1 MFITLMSLRRHPT
14 ECIENHRY
22 KIEMEMEPPVVI
34 GILAGLAVLVIV
46 VFYLMSSSSVTAAA
60 CPTEIHRKDDG
71 SLVLHP
77 TGRTFQDMNGFQQW
91 WNSSGLNRSCPIP
104 RLTGAREVPVL
115 VNPDRPMAG
124 PEETYAKTPI
134 NKVDDY
140 EFARIYG
147 VERGD
152 EMVIP
157 RQNFNMILS
166 NRAFDDANKP
176 VTAEGRK
183 DSYRGVVEGFTAT
196 GDLTSSAEDR
206 YGSSSDDSSREA
218 AARFGEVILDEPDK
232 DCKISREEK
241 KVAKMV
247 AKAYENDPN
256 FDPVVVKVGTN
267 QWEVT
272 ELIPKRR
279 GEEREVIVKEE
290 ILDPNREAVHIK
302 FRYPGEHGED
312 RREMIDPFF
321 PPSRP
326 GSEGHWGRH
335 KDDGPHE
342 RHERHERDPYYGY
355 VPGLERPFGPT
366 FDHFSWT

>member
-1 MFITLMSLRRHPT
+1 
-14 ECIENHRY
+14 
-22 KIEMEMEPPVVI
+22 MEPPVVI
-34 GILAGLAVLVIV
+34 GILAGLAVLVIL
-46 VFYLMSSSSVTAAA
+46 VFYLMSGAGPRST
-60 CPTEIHRKDDG
+60 CPTEIHRKEDG
-71 SLVLHP
+71 SLILHP
-77 TGRTFQDMNGFQQW
+77 IGKTFQDMNDFQQW

-124 PEETYAKTPI
+124 PASSALGVQGPEETYAKTPI

-147 VERGD
+147 VERGN

-166 NRAFDDANKP
+166 NRTFDDANKP

-196 GDLTSSAEDR
+196 GDLTSEAAAR
-206 YGSSSDDSSREA
+206 YGDSSREA
-218 AARFGEVILDEPDK
+218 AARYGEVILDEPDK

-241 KVAKMV
+241 KIAKLV

-256 FDPVVVKVGTN
+256 FDPVVVKVGVN

-279 GEEREVIVKEE
+279 GEEREVIVEEE
-290 ILDPNREAVHIK
+290 ILDPHREAVDIK
-302 FRYPGEHGED
+302 FRYPGEEGQD

-335 KDDGPHE
+335 KDDDGHT
-342 RHERHERDPYYGY
+342 RHERDPYYGY

>member
-1 MFITLMSLRRHPT
+1 MFIALMSLRHHPT
-14 ECIENHRY
+14 ACFENQRH
-22 KIEMEMEPPVVI
+22 KIEMEPAVVI
-34 GILAGLAVLVIV
+34 GILAGVAVLVLV
-46 VFYLMSSSSVTAAA
+46 VIYMMSSSVAPV
-60 CPTEIHRKDDG
+60 CPTEIHRKLDG
-71 SLVLHP
+71 TLVLHP
-77 TGRTFQDMNGFQQW
+77 MGKNFKDMNGFQQW

-104 RLTGAREVPVL
+104 RLTGAREVSVL
-115 VNPDRPMAG
+115 VNPDGPMSG

-140 EFARIYG
+140 EFSRIYG
-147 VERGD
+147 IERGD
-152 EMVIP
+152 EMVVP

-196 GDLTSSAEDR
+196 GELTSDAADR
-206 YGSSSDDSSREA
+206 YGSSATEA
-218 AARFGEVILDEPDK
+218 AARYGEVIEDEPDK

-241 KVAKMV
+241 KIAKMV

-256 FDPVVVKVGTN
+256 FDPVVVKVGVN

-272 ELIPKRR
+272 ELIPRRR
-279 GEEREVIVKEE
+279 GEEREVIVEEE
-290 ILDPNREAVHIK
+290 ILDPKREAVDIK
-302 FRYPGEHGED
+302 FRYPGEHGAD

-326 GSEGHWGRH
+326 GSEGLWGRH
-335 KDDGPHE
+335 RDDRRDDGGS
-342 RHERHERDPYYGY
+342 ERHERDPYYGY

>member
-1 MFITLMSLRRHPT
+1 MNPT
-14 ECIENHRY
+14 I
-22 KIEMEMEPPVVI
+22 VI
-34 GILAGLAVLVIV
+34 GILAGLAVLVILV
-46 VFYLMSSSSVTAAA
+46 LYIMSPSLSSS
-60 CPTEIHRKDDG
+60 CPKEIHRQADG

-77 TGRTFQDMNGFQQW
+77 SGQTFQDMNAFQQW
-91 WNSSGLNRSCPIP
+91 WNSSGLNRHCPIP
-104 RLTGAREVPVL
+104 RLTGARGLPVL
-115 VNPDRPMAG
+115 INPDRPMHGA
-124 PEETYAKTPI
+124 EETYAKTPI
-134 NKVDDY
+134 NKVDDF

-176 VTAEGRK
+176 ISAESRK

-196 GDLTSSAEDR
+196 GDLTSRAEDR
-206 YGSSSDDSSREA
+206 HGSSGEASSVGYTEA

-241 KVAKMV
+241 KIAKMV

-272 ELIPKRR
+272 ELIPRRR
-279 GEEREVIVKEE
+279 GEEREVIVEEE
-290 ILDPNREAVHIK
+290 ILDPKREAVNIK
-302 FRYPGEHGED
+302 FRYPGEEGQD

-326 GSEGHWGRH
+326 GAEGHWGRH
-335 KDDGPHE
+335 KDDDDHKGSHTAGN
-342 RHERHERDPYYGY
+342 DPYYGY

-366 FDHFSWT
+366 FNHFSWT

>member
-1 MFITLMSLRRHPT
+1 M
-14 ECIENHRY
+14 HR
-22 KIEMEMEPPVVI
+22 KSAPPEEMEPPVVI
-34 GILAGLAVLVIV
+34 GILAGLAVLTLVILYV
-46 VFYLMSSSSVTAAA
+46 MIPSSSAPV
-60 CPTEIHRKDDG
+60 CQKEIHRKKDG

-77 TGRTFQDMNGFQQW
+77 MGKTFQDMNAFQQW

-104 RLTGAREVPVL
+104 RLTGAREVAVL
-115 VNPDRPMAG
+115 INPDGPMHG

-152 EMVIP
+152 EMVVP

-196 GDLTSSAEDR
+196 GDLTSEAAARFGDSATEAAAR
-206 YGSSSDDSSREA
+206 FGDSATEA
-218 AARFGEVILDEPDK
+218 AARFGEVIEDEPDK

-241 KVAKMV
+241 KIAKMV

-256 FDPVVVKVGTN
+256 FDPVVVKVGAN

-272 ELIPKRR
+272 ELIPRRR
-279 GEEREVIVKEE
+279 GEEREVIVEEE
-290 ILDPNREAVHIK
+290 ILDPKREAVDIK
-302 FRYPGEHGED
+302 FRYPGEDGRD

-335 KDDGPHE
+335 RDDEGH
-342 RHERHERDPYYGY
+342 RAERDPYYGY

>member
-1 MFITLMSLRRHPT
+1 MT
-14 ECIENHRY
+14 
-22 KIEMEMEPPVVI
+22 
-34 GILAGLAVLVIV
+34 
-46 VFYLMSSSSVTAAA
+46 SSSAPV
-60 CPTEIHRKDDG
+60 CPKEIHRKTEG

-77 TGRTFQDMNGFQQW
+77 SGQTFQDMNAFQQW
-91 WNSSGLNRSCPIP
+91 WNSSGLNRHCPIP
-104 RLTGAREVPVL
+104 RLTGAHEVPVL
-115 VNPDRPMAG
+115 VNPDRPMRGA
-124 PEETYAKTPI
+124 EETYAKTPI
-134 NKVDDY
+134 NKVDDF

-176 VTAEGRK
+176 ISAESRK

-196 GDLTSSAEDR
+196 GDLTSDAADR
-206 YGSSSDDSSREA
+206 YGSSASEAAARFGETSSIGYTEA

-241 KVAKMV
+241 KIAKMV

-256 FDPVVVKVGTN
+256 FDPVVGKVGVN

-272 ELIPKRR
+272 ELIPRRR
-279 GEEREVIVKEE
+279 GEEQEVIVEEE
-290 ILDPNREAVHIK
+290 ILDPKREAVNIK
-302 FRYPGEHGED
+302 FRYPGEEGQD

-326 GSEGHWGRH
+326 GAEGHWGRH
-335 KDDGPHE
+335 RDDEHKGSHRAE
-342 RHERHERDPYYGY
+342 NDPYYGY

>member
-1 MFITLMSLRRHPT
+1 M
-14 ECIENHRY
+14 HR
-22 KIEMEMEPPVVI
+22 KSASQEEMEPPVIV
-34 GILAGLAVLVIV
+34 GILAGLAVLILVILYFISPSAPV
-46 VFYLMSSSSVTAAA
+46 
-60 CPTEIHRKDDG
+60 CPTEIHRKMDG

-77 TGRTFQDMNGFQQW
+77 VGTTFQDMNAFQQW

-115 VNPDRPMAG
+115 INPDGPMSG

-140 EFARIYG
+140 EFSRIYG

-176 VTAEGRK
+176 VTAESRK
-183 DSYRGVVEGFTAT
+183 GSYRGVVEGFTAT
-196 GDLTSSAEDR
+196 GDLTSDAADR
-206 YGSSSDDSSREA
+206 YGDSSREA
-218 AARFGEVILDEPDK
+218 AARYGEVILDEPDK

-241 KVAKMV
+241 KIAKMV

-256 FDPVVVKVGTN
+256 FDPVVVKVGAN

-272 ELIPKRR
+272 ELIPRRR
-279 GEEREVIVKEE
+279 GEEREVIVEEE
-290 ILDPNREAVHIK
+290 ILDPKREAVNIK
-302 FRYPGEHGED
+302 FRYPGEDGRD

-335 KDDGPHE
+335 RDDEG
-342 RHERHERDPYYGY
+342 HERHERDPYYGY

>member
-1 MFITLMSLRRHPT
+1 
-14 ECIENHRY
+14 
-22 KIEMEMEPPVVI
+22 MEMNQTIIV
-34 GILAGLAVLVIV
+34 GILAGLGVLVLII
-46 VFYLMSSSSVTAAA
+46 FYLMTSSSSAAV
-60 CPTEIHRKDDG
+60 CPKEIHRKADG

-77 TGRTFQDMNGFQQW
+77 SGKQFQDMNGFQQW
-91 WNSSGLNRSCPIP
+91 WNSSGLTRTCPIP

-115 VNPDRPMAG
+115 INPDRPMQGA
-124 PEETYAKTPI
+124 EETYAKTPI
-134 NKVDDY
+134 NKVDDF

-166 NRAFDDANKP
+166 NRAFDHVNKP
-176 VTAEGRK
+176 LTAEGRK

-196 GDLTSSAEDR
+196 GDLTSRVEER
-206 YGSSSDDSSREA
+206 YGSATDSYGDSATEA

-241 KVAKMV
+241 KIAKMV

-256 FDPVVVKVGTN
+256 YDPVVVKVGAN

-290 ILDPNREAVHIK
+290 ILDPKREAVDIK
-302 FRYPGEHGED
+302 FRYPGEQGED

-335 KDDGPHE
+335 KDDDT